1 MKLLFEM
8 PVKSSDGLNAGKL
21 TSRLCP
27 GESYARVQVRM
38 VAELT
43 QGKGI
48 DYPGIRQNMTGAT
61 QTSRRATAP
70 AS

>member
-27 GESYARVQVRM
+27 GESHARVQLGM

-43 QGKGI
+43 QGKGH
-48 DYPGIRQNMTGAT
+48 R
-61 QTSRRATAP
+61 
-70 AS
+70 